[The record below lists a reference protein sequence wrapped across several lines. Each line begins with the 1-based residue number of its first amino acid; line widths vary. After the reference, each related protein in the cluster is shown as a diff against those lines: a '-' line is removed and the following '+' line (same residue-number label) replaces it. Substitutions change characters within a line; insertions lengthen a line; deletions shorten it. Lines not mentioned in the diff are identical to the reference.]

1 VRICIDLD
9 GVICELR
16 RPGQRYS
23 DLKPV
28 AGAVEK
34 IQALRRAGHLVIIY
48 TARHMR
54 TCSGNVGL
62 VLARQG
68 MTTLRW
74 LEEHQIEFD
83 EIHFGKP
90 HADIYLDDNGM
101 RFVGWQSIAGDG
113 TNLPVS
119 NEEVQVGE

>member
-1 VRICIDLD
+1 MRICIDLD

-28 AGAVEK
+28 SGAVEK
-34 IQALRRAGHLVIIY
+34 IQALRRAGHLVTIY

-54 TCSGNVGL
+54 TCSGNVGQ

-74 LEEHQIEFD
+74 LEQHQIEFD

-101 RFVGWQSIAGDG
+101 RFVGWQSIDGDG
-113 TNLPVS
+113 TNLPAS

>member
-1 VRICIDLD
+1 MRICIDLD

-16 RPGQRYS
+16 QPGQRYS

-28 AGAVEK
+28 AGAAEK
-34 IQALRRAGHLVIIY
+34 LQSLRRAGHEVIVH

-68 MTTLRW
+68 MVTLRW
-74 LEEHQIEFD
+74 LEKHCIEFD

-90 HADIYLDDNGM
+90 HADVYLDDNGM
-101 RFVGWQSIAGDG
+101 RFVGCQSIDGDG
-113 TNLPVS
+113 TNLPLS
-119 NEEVQVGE
+119 KEKVQADA